1 MTQGSVLLFISMI
14 VLFIG
19 IITLSVLWMMKKMD
33 EQKRHER
40 EALQAFQKSIE
51 QDFKVSPQAEKAEA
65 ENQAPRETAPGLD
78 KDKTPP
84 VQTPLPPATPSNQ
97 AADSSPALEPSFSG
111 IGTFHLKPDVP
122 VSLPLQLISHLKNTG
137 LFESE
142 EGPYFPLDPSGE
154 AILIKLK
161 KNKTALVVPRFESEH
176 FLLQALKRF
185 DYVFLILSEKDVLVL
200 NKYTDFIAGH
210 FDLA

>member
-1 MTQGSVLLFISMI
+1 MTPGGVFLFISMM

-19 IITLSVLWMMKKMD
+19 VIAVSVLWMMKKMD
-33 EQKRHER
+33 EQKRREQ
-40 EALQAFQKSIE
+40 EALEAFQKSIE

-65 ENQAPRETAPGLD
+65 ENMPAGETAPALD
-78 KDKTPP
+78 KDKAPAAQTSHPLTPP
-84 VQTPLPPATPSNQ
+84 ANQ
-97 AADSSPALEPSFSG
+97 AVVSPTSLEASFPG
-111 IGTFHLKPDVP
+111 VGTFHLKPDSP
-122 VSLPLQLISHLKNTG
+122 ISLANQLISQIKNTG

-154 AILIKLK
+154 AILIKIK
-161 KNKTALVVPRFESEH
+161 KNKTALIVPRFESEH
-176 FLLQALKRF
+176 FLLKALKRF
-185 DYVFLILSEKDVLVL
+185 DYVFLILSEKDVVVL